1 MLTFILFVLPLI
13 GTIFCHIFYAKYII
27 KDKSTLV
34 PRLLRITMSVLSFIP
49 VIGWITFGAWI
60 YIFNDSN
67 TKFKPNK
74 LTDFFINN

>member
-13 GTIFCHIFYAKYII
+13 GTIFCHIFYAKYVI
-27 KDKSTLV
+27 KDKSKLV

-49 VIGWITFGAWI
+49 VIGWITFGVWI
-60 YIFNDSN
+60 HIFNDSK